1 MGNDL
6 PLSGNLAGSNKPKE
20 TSFNLV
26 IELSRGP
33 ENNKQQCK
41 EYFTFKLLCAVVHLS
56 PEPLQIKTI

>member
-33 ENNKQQCK
+33 ESNKQQCK
-41 EYFTFKLLCAVVHLS
+41 EYFSFKLLCAVVHLS
-56 PEPLQIKTI
+56 AEPLQIKTI

>member
-33 ENNKQQCK
+33 ENNKQQYK